1 MKITKSSEKLKS
13 INKAGIILK
22 PDSPEIKKEFEEI
35 KKCFEVHHIDIIL
48 EKQSALMIG
57 ENEGL
62 ELKELCENVDFL
74 VSVGGDG
81 TLLSVV
87 RNSFKYNKPILGIH
101 LGTLGF
107 LTDIIFEELSSFL
120 DDFILEQNYRIDN
133 RMLVECIVNEKK
145 FVAFNDIVISRKT
158 VSSMIKTKAKIDG
171 NSFNTYY
178 GDGVIIST
186 PTGSTAYNLSVG
198 GPIVYPLTEA
208 FIITPVAP
216 HSLTQRPLVMPADIE
231 IEFKII
237 DKQGAVLLIDGQ
249 DTYEVEDG
257 AIIKVTIA
265 KEKAKLI
272 HRTKRNFFEVLNDK
286 LRWGD

>member
-1 MKITKSSEKLKS
+1 MKLTRSAKKLEKKS
-13 INKAGIILK
+13 KAGIILK
-22 PDSPEIKKEFEEI
+22 PDSPEIEKEYYEIVDYFKAHNIETFVEERSSRMLNI
-35 KKCFEVHHIDIIL
+35 SGGLKL
-48 EKQSALMIG
+48 E
-57 ENEGL
+57 
-62 ELKELCENVDFL
+62 ELCKKVDFL

-87 RNSFKYNKPILGIH
+87 RNSFEFNIPILGIH

-107 LTDIIFEELSSFL
+107 LTDIVYEELPKFL
-120 DDFILEQNYRIDN
+120 IDFMNNNYRIDN
-133 RMLVECIVNEKK
+133 RMLVECQVNDKS

-158 VSSMIKTKAKIDG
+158 VSSMIKIKAKING
-171 NSFNTYY
+171 SSFNNYY

-198 GPIVYPLTEA
+198 GPVVYPLTEA

-231 IEFKII
+231 IEFKIK
-237 DKQGAVLLIDGQ
+237 DEQGAILLIDGQ
-249 DTYEVEDG
+249 DTYEVDNE
-257 AIIKVTIA
+257 AVIKVTIA
-265 KEKAKLI
+265 KQKAKLI

-286 LRWGD
+286 LQWGN

>member
-1 MKITKSSEKLKS
+1 MKITRSAKKLES

-22 PDSPEIKKEFEEI
+22 PNSPEIRNDYLKIKE
-35 KKCFEVHHIDIIL
+35 CFKIHNIELIL
-48 EKQSALMIG
+48 EEKSAKMIG
-57 ENEGL
+57 EDKGF
-62 ELKELCENVDFL
+62 ELKELCKKVDFL

-87 RNSFKYNKPILGIH
+87 RNSFEFDKPVLGIH
-101 LGTLGF
+101 MGTLGF
-107 LTDIIFEELSSFL
+107 LTDIIYEELPIFL
-120 DDFILEQNYRIDN
+120 NDFKTDNYKIDN
-133 RMLVECIVNEKK
+133 RMLVECTVNDKT

-158 VSSMIKTKAKIDG
+158 VSSMIKIKAKIDG

-198 GPIVYPLTEA
+198 GPVVYPLTEA

-231 IEFKII
+231 IVFKIT
-237 DKQGAVLLIDGQ
+237 DDQGAVLLIDGQ
-249 DTYEVEDG
+249 DTYEVEDQT
-257 AIIKVTIA
+257 IIKVTIA
-265 KEKAKLI
+265 EKKAKLI
-272 HRTKRNFFEVLNDK
+272 HRKKRNFFEVLDEK
-286 LRWGD
+286 LGWGN

>member
-1 MKITKSSEKLKS
+1 MKLTRSAKKLEKKS
-13 INKAGIILK
+13 KAGIILK
-22 PDSPEIKKEFEEI
+22 PDSPEIEKEYYEIVDYFKAHNIETFVEERSSKMLNI
-35 KKCFEVHHIDIIL
+35 SGGLKL
-48 EKQSALMIG
+48 E
-57 ENEGL
+57 
-62 ELKELCENVDFL
+62 ELCKKVDFL

-87 RNSFKYNKPILGIH
+87 RNSFEFNIPILGIH

-107 LTDIIFEELSSFL
+107 LTDIVYEELPKFL
-120 DDFILEQNYRIDN
+120 IDFMNNNYRIDN
-133 RMLVECIVNEKK
+133 RMLVECQVNNKS

-158 VSSMIKTKAKIDG
+158 VSSMIKIKAKING
-171 NSFNTYY
+171 SSFNNYY

-198 GPIVYPLTEA
+198 GPVVYPLTEA

-231 IEFKII
+231 IEFKIK
-237 DKQGAVLLIDGQ
+237 DEQGAILLIDGQ
-249 DTYEVEDG
+249 DTYEVDNE
-257 AIIKVTIA
+257 AVIKVTIA
-265 KEKAKLI
+265 KQKAKLI

-286 LRWGD
+286 LQWGN

>member
-1 MKITKSSEKLKS
+1 MRLTKSSEKLTIKKS
-13 INKAGIILK
+13 AGVILK
-22 PDSPEIKKEFEEI
+22 PDSPNIKKEYYEIVDYFKAHNIKTFLEE
-35 KKCFEVHHIDIIL
+35 K
-48 EKQSALMIG
+48 SATMIG
-57 ENEGL
+57 VEENYSL
-62 ELKELCENVDFL
+62 DKLCKKVDFL

-87 RNSFKYNKPILGIH
+87 RNSYRHNIPILGVH
-101 LGTLGF
+101 MGTLGF
-107 LTDIIFEELSSFL
+107 LTDITYEELPKFL
-120 DDFILEQNYRIDN
+120 IDFINDNYRIDN
-133 RMLVECIVNEKK
+133 RMLVKCEIDDKK

-158 VSSMIKTKAKIDG
+158 VSSMLKVSAKING
-171 NSFNTYY
+171 ILFNSYY

-231 IEFKII
+231 IEFKVI
-237 DKQGAVLLIDGQ
+237 DENGAVILIDGQ
-249 DTYEVEDG
+249 DTYEVKKDT
-257 AIIKVTIA
+257 IIKVTIA
-265 KEKAKLI
+265 NKKAKLI

-286 LRWGD
+286 LAWGD

>member
-1 MKITKSSEKLKS
+1 MKLTRSAKKLT
-13 INKAGIILK
+13 NKNSAGIILK
-22 PDSPEIKKEFEEI
+22 PDSPEIKKEYYEIIDYFKAHNIEVFLEENSAEMI
-35 KKCFEVHHIDIIL
+35 NEINCFSLD
-48 EKQSALMIG
+48 Q
-57 ENEGL
+57 
-62 ELKELCENVDFL
+62 LCEKVDFL

-87 RNSFKYNKPILGIH
+87 RNSFKYNIPILGVH

-107 LTDIIFEELSSFL
+107 LTDITYEELPKFL
-120 DDFILEQNYRIDN
+120 IDFINNNYRIDN
-133 RMLVECIVNEKK
+133 RMLVECQVNNKT

-158 VSSMIKTKAKIDG
+158 VSSMIRLKAKING
-171 NSFNTYY
+171 TAFNSYY

-231 IEFKII
+231 IEFKIK
-237 DKQGAVLLIDGQ
+237 DEEGAVLLIDGQ
-249 DTYEVEDG
+249 DTYEVENES
-257 AIIKVTIA
+257 IIKVTISN
-265 KEKAKLI
+265 KKAKLI

-286 LRWGD
+286 LQWGN